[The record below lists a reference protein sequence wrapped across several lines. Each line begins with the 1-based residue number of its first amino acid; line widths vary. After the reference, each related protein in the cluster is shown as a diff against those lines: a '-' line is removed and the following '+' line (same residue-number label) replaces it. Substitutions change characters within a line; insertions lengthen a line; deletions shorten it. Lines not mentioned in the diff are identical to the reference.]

1 MKLGKGVKTYV
12 GSLLDA
18 QLPQP
23 PSGAVADWEAVLGPG
38 GAFVPCISPNDVR
51 LPQMLGWV
59 FKSENLGGA
68 AIGLSASASPPKLA
82 PSGTGLVARD
92 AVRE

>member
-1 MKLGKGVKTYV
+1 MKSGMGVKTYV
-12 GSLLDA
+12 GILLDA

-23 PSGAVADWEAVLGPG
+23 PGGAVADWEVVLGPS
-38 GAFVPCISPNDVR
+38 AALVPRNTPNDVR
-51 LPQMLGWV
+51 LPQKLGWV
-59 FKSENLGGA
+59 FKSENLEGA